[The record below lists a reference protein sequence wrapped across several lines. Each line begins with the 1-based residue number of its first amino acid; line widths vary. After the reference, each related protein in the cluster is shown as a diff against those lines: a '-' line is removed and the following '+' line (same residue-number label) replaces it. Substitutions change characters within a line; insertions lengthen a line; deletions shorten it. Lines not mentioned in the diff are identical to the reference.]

1 MMKAMAGAKRPAS
14 PLSDWITWK
23 SSAVMETITIKSHFF
38 VFKSPLFEQELLTH
52 SNLTSFNGFHSGLCF
67 HFQGRLWHASILTLV
82 RYLHSLSHN
91 HNVPAF
97 SRRNI
102 CKYISNLDHWLNFGM
117 CSWHDKRHT
126 HKLNQYQR
134 NSRYSTYSYC
144 THKHTYT
151 DTHTHTHTSVCVI
164 FNQFCK
170 QYPIY
175 RSYWFTA
182 KYLSEFRQFLN

>member
-126 HKLNQYQR
+126 HTQTKSISKELTILNIFILHTQ
-134 NSRYSTYSYC
+134 TYI
-144 THKHTYT
+144 HRHTYT
-151 DTHTHTHTSVCVI
+151 HAHKRMCHI
-164 FNQFCK
+164 
-170 QYPIY
+170 
-175 RSYWFTA
+175 
-182 KYLSEFRQFLN
+182 